1 MKTYIRKIVILLLA
15 CFLILL
21 TVAPIFAVS
30 DSDFAEN
37 PGKYQ
42 QLCQGVI
49 SQSDRETCRAFK
61 KYLLEQADKD
71 QSTLDDL
78 EKDKAAI
85 KQDIIANLG
94 KISEYDEQLQVIRAK
109 IEAIQAQ
116 ITIKEAEIVKLEGEI
131 EQKLVEI
138 AGTEAEVKQFM
149 INSQSTMRVNGYIE
163 FVMGAKS
170 FSDILRRVEGMS
182 AIQKYNER
190 LIERLKEERAT
201 LEVTRESLETQKENI
216 ELDKQLIQVEE
227 REVERVRSI
236 QVVFYEELKNQQ
248 IQLDMQT
255 AAVQEKINVSQE
267 LADKISDIVYTGSFV
282 FPVPGSYKT
291 QSVWHYDA
299 NYGGGFHL
307 GVDLAAGTNTPI
319 YAMGAGIV
327 MVAAGGCATTG
338 SFGCNGGLGNHM
350 MMIFMANSKVYAA
363 LTMHIAAG
371 SFTVSPMQTVEAGQ
385 MVARVGNSGN
395 SFGSH
400 AHIEI
405 FDLGVSSIAE
415 GVDLWN
421 QPQYRT
427 AQFGLGGSA
436 SGYNSLC
443 SNRSTPCRVNPE
455 PLLGLSH

>member
-1 MKTYIRKIVILLLA
+1 MKNRIRKIVIIFLA
-15 CFLILL
+15 LFLVLL
-21 TVAPIFAVS
+21 TIAPIFAVS

-49 SQSDRETCRAFK
+49 SQSDRETCREFK
-61 KYLLEQADKD
+61 KYLLAQADKD

-85 KQDIIANLG
+85 KQDILSNLG
-94 KISEYDEQLQVIRAK
+94 KISEYDDQLKAIREK
-109 IEAIQAQ
+109 IDAIQAQ
-116 ITIKEAEIVKLEGEI
+116 IVVKENEIAKLEVEI
-131 EQKLVEI
+131 ETKLVEI
-138 AGTEAEVKQFM
+138 EGTEAEVKAFM
-149 INSQSTMRVNGYIE
+149 LNSQSTMRVNGYIE

-170 FSDILRRVEGMS
+170 FADIIRRVEGMS

-190 LIERLKEERAT
+190 LIQKLKEERAA
-201 LEVTRESLETQKENI
+201 LEVTRQSLETQKENI
-216 ELDKQLIQVEE
+216 ELDKQLIEVEE

-248 IQLDMQT
+248 IKLDMQT
-255 AAVQEKINVSQE
+255 AAVQAQINVSQE

-282 FPVPGSYKT
+282 FPVPGAYKT
-291 QSVWHYDA
+291 QSVWHYDS

-319 YAMGAGIV
+319 YSMGAGIV
-327 MVAAGGCATTG
+327 MVASGGCSTTG
-338 SFGCNGGLGNHM
+338 SFGCNGGLGNHL
-350 MMIFMANSKVYAA
+350 MMIFMANNKVYAT
-363 LTMHIAAG
+363 LIMHIAAG
-371 SFTVSPMQTVEAGQ
+371 SFTVSPMQTVDAGA
-385 MVARVGNSGN
+385 MIARVGNSGN

-405 FDLGVSSIAE
+405 YDLGVSSIAE
-415 GVDLWN
+415 GVSLWN

-427 AQFGLGGSA
+427 AQFGLGGSM

-455 PLLGLSH
+455 PLMGLSH

>member
-1 MKTYIRKIVILLLA
+1 MKNYIRKVVIILLA
-15 CFLILL
+15 MFLILI
-21 TVAPIFAVS
+21 TIAPIFAVT
-30 DSDFAEN
+30 DNDFAEN

-49 SQSDRETCRAFK
+49 SQSDREACRAFK

-71 QSTLDDL
+71 QSTLEEL

-85 KQDIIANLG
+85 KQDILSNLG
-94 KISEYDEQLQVIRAK
+94 KISEYDDQLNAIRKK
-109 IEAIQAQ
+109 IEAIQSQ
-116 ITIKEAEIVKLEGEI
+116 IVVKEKEIAKLEVEI
-131 EQKLVEI
+131 EEKMVAI
-138 AGTEAEVKQFM
+138 DATESEVKAFM

-163 FVMGAKS
+163 FIMGAKS
-170 FSDILRRVEGMS
+170 FADIVRRVEGMS

-190 LIERLKEERAT
+190 LIERLKEERAA

-216 ELDKQLIQVEE
+216 ELDKRLIEVEE

-248 IQLDMQT
+248 VKLEMQT
-255 AAVQEKINVSQE
+255 AAVQEQINISQE

-282 FPVPGSYKT
+282 FPVPGAYKT

-319 YAMGAGIV
+319 YAMGSGIV
-327 MVAAGGCATTG
+327 MVASGGCATTG
-338 SFGCNGGLGNHM
+338 SFGCNGGLGNHL
-350 MMIFMANSKVYAA
+350 MMIFMANNKVYAT
-363 LTMHIAAG
+363 LIMHIAAG
-371 SFTVSPMQTVEAGQ
+371 SFTVSPMQTVDAGA
-385 MVARVGNSGN
+385 MIARVGNSGN

-405 FDLGVSSIAE
+405 FDLGVSSISE
-415 GVDLWN
+415 GVALWN

-455 PLLGLSH
+455 PLMGLSH